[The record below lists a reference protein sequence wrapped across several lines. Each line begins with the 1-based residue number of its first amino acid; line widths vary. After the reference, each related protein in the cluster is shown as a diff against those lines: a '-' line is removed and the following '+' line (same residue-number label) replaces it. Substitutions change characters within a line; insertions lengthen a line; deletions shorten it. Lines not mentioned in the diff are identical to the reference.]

1 MQRKKGGKKTECK
14 LISYAPME
22 ANARVK
28 ALKLGTL
35 TDTYTGVVVV
45 VGAGVSAGGRQNH
58 CLQRNQIHLG

>member
-1 MQRKKGGKKTECK
+1 
-14 LISYAPME
+14 ME

-45 VGAGVSAGGRQNH
+45 VGAGVSSGGRQNH